1 MEATRQVCIWRLVE
15 GAALASSCKNWE
27 AKLRAAAMPEEAQVG
42 HGA

>member
-1 MEATRQVCIWRLVE
+1 MEHYEALVE
-15 GAALASSCKNWE
+15 QEAAALASSCKNWE